1 VSKEDKKPGMRI
13 VQGASEVIRALM
25 EDQGIHKAELA
36 RRVGKS
42 RAYVTQSLSGHR
54 NMTLST
60 LASYADALNADAVI
74 DLKPREERAGRLT
87 PKQPAAPAPA
97 PAPTPRK
104 KKRGKQ
110 K

>member
-1 VSKEDKKPGMRI
+1 VSQDKKPGLRI

-25 EDQGIHKAELA
+25 EDQGVHKAELA

-60 LASYADALNADAVI
+60 LASYADALDADAVI
-74 DLKPREERAGRLT
+74 DLKPREERTGRLT
-87 PKQPAAPAPA
+87 PKPSTAAAA

-104 KKRGKQ
+104 RKRGK
-110 K
+110 KK

>member
-1 VSKEDKKPGMRI
+1 MSQDKKPGLRI

-25 EDQGIHKAELA
+25 EDQGVHKAELA

-60 LASYADALNADAVI
+60 LASYADALDADAVI
-74 DLKPREERAGRLT
+74 DLKPREERTGRLT
-87 PKQPAAPAPA
+87 PKPSTAAAA

-104 KKRGKQ
+104 RKRGK
-110 K
+110 KK

>member
-1 VSKEDKKPGMRI
+1 MSQDKKPGLRI

-25 EDQGIHKAELA
+25 EDQGVHKAELA

-42 RAYVTQSLSGHR
+42 RAYVTQSLSGRR

-60 LASYADALNADAVI
+60 LASYADALDADAVI
-74 DLKPREERAGRLT
+74 DLKPREERTGRLT
-87 PKQPAAPAPA
+87 PKPSTAAAA

-104 KKRGKQ
+104 RKRGK
-110 K
+110 KK

>member
-1 VSKEDKKPGMRI
+1 MRI

-25 EDQGIHKAELA
+25 EDQGVHKAELA

-60 LASYADALNADAVI
+60 LASYADALDADAVI
-74 DLKPREERAGRLT
+74 DLKPREERTGRLT
-87 PKQPAAPAPA
+87 PKPSTAAAA

-104 KKRGKQ
+104 RKRGK
-110 K
+110 KK

>member
-1 VSKEDKKPGMRI
+1 VSQDKKPGLRI

-25 EDQGIHKAELA
+25 EDQGVHKAELA

-42 RAYVTQSLSGHR
+42 RAYVTQSLSGRR

-60 LASYADALNADAVI
+60 LASYADALDADAVI
-74 DLKPREERAGRLT
+74 DLKPREERTGRLT
-87 PKQPAAPAPA
+87 PKPSTAAAA

-104 KKRGKQ
+104 RKRGK
-110 K
+110 KK

>member
-1 VSKEDKKPGMRI
+1 
-13 VQGASEVIRALM
+13 M
-25 EDQGIHKAELA
+25 EDQGVHKAELA

-60 LASYADALNADAVI
+60 LASYADALDADAVI
-74 DLKPREERAGRLT
+74 DLKPREERTGRLT
-87 PKQPAAPAPA
+87 PKPSTAAAA

-104 KKRGKQ
+104 RKRGK
-110 K
+110 KK

>member
-1 VSKEDKKPGMRI
+1 
-13 VQGASEVIRALM
+13 M

-60 LASYADALNADAVI
+60 LASYADALDADAVI
-74 DLKPREERAGRLT
+74 DLKPREERTGRLT
-87 PKQPAAPAPA
+87 PKPSTAAAA

-104 KKRGKQ
+104 RKRGK
-110 K
+110 KK

>member
-1 VSKEDKKPGMRI
+1 VSQDKKPGLRI

-25 EDQGIHKAELA
+25 EDQGVHKAELA

-60 LASYADALNADAVI
+60 LASYADALDADAVI
-74 DLKPREERAGRLT
+74 DLKPREERTGRLT
-87 PKQPAAPAPA
+87 PKPSAAAAAA

-104 KKRGKQ
+104 RKRGK
-110 K
+110 KK

>member
-1 VSKEDKKPGMRI
+1 VSQDKKPGLRI

-25 EDQGIHKAELA
+25 EDQGVHKAELA

-60 LASYADALNADAVI
+60 LASYADALDADAVI
-74 DLKPREERAGRLT
+74 DLKPREERTGRLT
-87 PKQPAAPAPA
+87 PKPSAAAAA

-104 KKRGKQ
+104 RKRGK
-110 K
+110 KK

>member
-1 VSKEDKKPGMRI
+1 
-13 VQGASEVIRALM
+13 
-25 EDQGIHKAELA
+25 
-36 RRVGKS
+36 
-42 RAYVTQSLSGHR
+42 
-54 NMTLST
+54 MTLST